1 MSITITLTFDTPAEA
16 AVALN
21 ALHGAPLEA
30 ASKAAEYPIS
40 SLSGTKPKGKAKAAP
55 VEAAPAEAAPVET
68 APVEAAPVETA
79 PVEAAPVEAA
89 PVEAAPVEAAP
100 VEAAPVD
107 YDTLAAAVLRLLPKD
122 AAAPKRIAT
131 ECGHNTFRSMR
142 EAGDTAAMVKAYAL
156 VCAALGA

>member
-55 VEAAPAEAAPVET
+55 VEAAPAEA
-68 APVEAAPVETA
+68 A